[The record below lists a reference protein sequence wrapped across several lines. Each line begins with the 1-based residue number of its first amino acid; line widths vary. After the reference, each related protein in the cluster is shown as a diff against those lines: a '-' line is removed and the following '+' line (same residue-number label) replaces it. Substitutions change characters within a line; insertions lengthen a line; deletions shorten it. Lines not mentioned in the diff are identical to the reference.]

1 MNYSY
6 LIYLLI
12 MLILPLIADIY
23 VKVTFKKYSKVA
35 NFRRLTT
42 EQVVRQILDSNGLYN
57 TKIGFNGGNLSD
69 NYDPRTNQVNLSR
82 STSGQISVAAI
93 GVAAHECGHA
103 CQHAENYFPI
113 VLRSAIVPA
122 VNICSKFWYLVFII
136 GVLLSEMTIG
146 TNLIWASV
154 IMFAVVVLFQIV
166 TLPAEIDASRRA
178 MKTLESQA
186 ILEAD
191 ELPMARKV
199 LRAAALTYVAG
210 LVVSIMQLIRL
221 VTLSRRR

>member
-6 LIYLLI
+6 LIYFLI

-23 VKVTFKKYSKVA
+23 VKVTCKKYSKVA

-154 IMFAVVVLFQIV
+154 IMFAAVVLFQIV

>member
-6 LIYLLI
+6 LIYFLI

-23 VKVTFKKYSKVA
+23 VKVTFKKYSKV

-154 IMFAVVVLFQIV
+154 IMFAAVVLFQMV